1 MQNRVNFAIVQKWAK
16 QLTITKKLG
25 QKGEVKLPGD
35 ARTSVLP
42 SLAAEVR
49 DIFTPPTSEAA
60 DLVGLER
67 LTATHRRTAEILTKM
82 HRSKR
87 LIKEYVQVLCLH
99 ISGSIYLN
107 LCATVQQICDP
118 VLAGL
123 RPFVHH
129 LQSRSRIHG
138 SGRRRYCRPAQLI
151 LHRHLLSNSAIR
163 WFPSKETIMPV

>member
-1 MQNRVNFAIVQKWAK
+1 M
-16 QLTITKKLG
+16 TH
-25 QKGEVKLPGD
+25 
-35 ARTSVLP
+35 
-42 SLAAEVR
+42 VR
-49 DIFTPPTSEAA
+49 LSYHPWPQRSGTFLLPPTSEG
-60 DLVGLER
+60 DLVGFGR
-67 LTATHRRTAEILTKM
+67 LTTMHRRTTKILTKM
-82 HRSKR
+82 DRSKR
-87 LIKEYVQVLCLH
+87 LIIEYVQVLCLH

-151 LHRHLLSNSAIR
+151 LHRHLLSNSAISEQR
-163 WFPSKETIMPV
+163 DNNARLDDSRSAQSRH